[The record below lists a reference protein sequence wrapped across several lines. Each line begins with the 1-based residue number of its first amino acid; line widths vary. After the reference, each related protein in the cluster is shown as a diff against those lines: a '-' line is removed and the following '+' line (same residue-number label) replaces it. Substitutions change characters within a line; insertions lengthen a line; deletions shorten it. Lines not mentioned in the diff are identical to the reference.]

1 MITWPLGVSL
11 GSTTTLN
18 DVDAD
23 EGRGRAAVELIG
35 SRLPLA
41 STLVGAVVEVPGR
54 AAVLGD
60 QEADAGRARVA
71 LAGGGDDDRLVGVVV
86 PAEDGD
92 AADVDA
98 GGRAEVGQRDLGRAA
113 GAGRQEVGRLPDAA
127 AGAGDVDGVAR
138 GVGGI
143 DRQAADPARTAAG

>member
-1 MITWPLGVSL
+1 MLS
-11 GSTTTLN
+11 N
-18 DVDAD
+18 
-23 EGRGRAAVELIG
+23 
-35 SRLPLA
+35 
-41 STLVGAVVEVPGR
+41 EVPGR
-54 AAVLGD
+54 AAVLRD
-60 QEADAGRARVA
+60 QEADARGARVP

-98 GGRAEVGQRDLGRAA
+98 DGRAEVGQRDVGRAA

-138 GVGGI
+138 GVGRV
-143 DRQAADPARTAAG
+143 DASR